1 MILKNER
8 SVDDED
14 VGALF
19 HALIRFMEANAE
31 CMDRTIAAVGYANL
45 MNLAKQAAEQVALL
59 HDDEGGQWDGVF
71 WDELLCAIDENSL
84 AAGLLAT
91 EQPDVTAVVVKWLL
105 SFGYVEISHAGE
117 RWSFDGDELSVWD
130 EEVEGFHF
138 LTAHPFADPTVE
150 SVTQFIDQLNYSR

>member
-8 SVDDED
+8 SVDGED

-19 HALIRFMEANAE
+19 HALIRYMEANAE
-31 CMDRTIAAVGYANL
+31 RLDRTVAAVGYANL
-45 MNLAKQAAEQVALL
+45 MNLAKHAAEQVALL
-59 HDDEGGQWDGVF
+59 HDDEGEHWDNVF
-71 WDELLCAIDENSL
+71 WEELLCAIDENSL
-84 AAGLLAT
+84 VAGLLAT

-105 SFGYVEISHAGE
+105 SFGYVEILHAGE
-117 RWSFDGDELSVWD
+117 RWSFDGGELSMWD

-138 LTAHPFADPTVE
+138 LTSHPLADPTVE